1 MKMTDPKTDKHS
13 ALEMAALDAL
23 LADLAALPVEPAG
36 PDLMERILAD
46 AVAAQPA
53 PVLPGP
59 AVPSASN
66 AESTGWRGWLDALGG
81 WPALGG
87 LAAAAVTG
95 LWIGVAPPAAI
106 DDLVAGVLG
115 ETVSLDLSGLGD
127 TFELEG

>member
-1 MKMTDPKTDKHS
+1 MKMTDLKTDKHR
-13 ALEMAALDAL
+13 ALEMAALDSL
-23 LADLAALPVEPAG
+23 LADLAVLPVEPPG
-36 PDLMERILAD
+36 QDLMERILAD

-53 PVLPGP
+53 PLPPGP
-59 AVPSASN
+59 AVPSASGVG
-66 AESTGWRGWLDALGG
+66 SSGWRGWLDALGG

-87 LAAAAVTG
+87 LTAAAVTG
-95 LWIGVAPPAAI
+95 LWIGMAPPAAI